1 MMEQRACLDSQLH
14 GAPNFREVG
23 RLRSTDGRR
32 LRQRR
37 VYRSESLHRL
47 TAEDVDRLRALRIR
61 TAFDLRTAGER
72 EGHVSRWPADAKPE
86 VRRAESRAAE
96 LGSLIE
102 QIEAALHSS
111 PQALRSLMTDSY
123 RAMPEAFAG
132 TIAEVATTLAS
143 TRDPVLVHCA
153 AGKDRTGVVCG
164 ILLLTVGI
172 PYDDVERDYLV
183 SNRHYGPERIAEG
196 IVRITGSEP
205 DREAVEA
212 LAVRPEYL
220 RAAVAGIDA
229 RYGSLAAYL
238 EACAGLGPRE
248 RAELQD
254 ALLEEPPAS
263 S

>member
-1 MMEQRACLDSQLH
+1 MQPRASLDPQLD

-23 RLRSTDGRR
+23 GLRGTDGRR
-32 LRQRR
+32 VRPRC

-47 TAEDVDRLRALRIR
+47 TAEDVDRLRALRIS
-61 TAFDLRTAGER
+61 TAFDLRTASER
-72 EGHVSRWPADAKPE
+72 EGHVSRWPVDAKPD
-86 VRRAESRAAE
+86 VLRAESRGAE
-96 LGSLIE
+96 LGSFIE

-111 PQALRSLMTDSY
+111 PHALRRLMTDSY
-123 RAMPEAFAG
+123 RAMPEAFAP
-132 TIAEVATTLAS
+132 TIEEIAAALAS
-143 TRDPVLVHCA
+143 DRAPVLVHCA

-164 ILLLTVGI
+164 VLLLAVGV
-172 PYDDVERDYLV
+172 PYDAVERDYLM
-183 SNRHYGPERIAEG
+183 SNRHYGPQRIAEG
-196 IVRITGSEP
+196 IMRLTGSEP

-248 RAELQD
+248 RAELRD
-254 ALLEEPPAS
+254 ALLEPPRAS